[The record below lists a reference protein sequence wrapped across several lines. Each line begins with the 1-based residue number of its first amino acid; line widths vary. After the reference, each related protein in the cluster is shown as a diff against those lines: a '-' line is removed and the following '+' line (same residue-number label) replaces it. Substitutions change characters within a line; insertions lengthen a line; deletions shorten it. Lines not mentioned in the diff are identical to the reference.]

1 MQILRYTTDVKK
13 YIGQQLADGKRIG
26 FVPTMGALHEGHLSL
41 ISRACESNDV
51 VSASIFVNPIQF
63 NNPSDLEKYP
73 RTEEKDCLML
83 EQAGCDMVFIP
94 DVKEMYPEEV
104 NFKYNFGSLETVMEG
119 KFRPGHFNGVAIVV
133 KKLFDIFSPHQA
145 FFGQK
150 DFQQLAI
157 IRRMVE
163 MEKLTIEITGC
174 PTLRETDGLAMSS
187 RNVRLSEAQ
196 RRSASFIFE
205 MLELAKQLLSDTEV
219 MEVQQHIVEKFADHP
234 DFELEYFEICNA
246 RSLQSIKNLN
256 DAEEVVAC
264 VAAYMGEVRLIDNRM
279 MKP

>member
-1 MQILRYTTDVKK
+1 MLVVSHIADVKS
-13 YIGQQLADGKRIG
+13 YINQQRSAGKKIG

-41 ISRACESNDV
+41 IYEARKHNDIV
-51 VSASIFVNPIQF
+51 TASIFVNPIQF
-63 NNPSDLEKYP
+63 NNPGDLEKYP
-73 RTEEKDCLML
+73 RTEENDCRML

-94 DVKEMYPEEV
+94 NVKEMYPEEV
-104 NFKYNFGSLETVMEG
+104 KKTYDFGNLETVMEG
-119 KFRPGHFNGVAIVV
+119 QFRPGHFNGVAIVV
-133 KKLFDIFSPHQA
+133 KKLFDIFTPHQA

-163 MEKLTIEITGC
+163 LENIPVEVIGC
-174 PTLRETDGLAMSS
+174 PTLREIDGLAMSS
-187 RNVRLSEAQ
+187 RNIRLSENQ
-196 RRSASFIFE
+196 RKSAPFIFK
-205 MLELAKQLLSDTEV
+205 MLELANQLLPETEV
-219 MEVQQHIVEKFADHP
+219 IEVHQHIVDKFANHP

-246 RSLQSIKNLN
+246 ITLQPIKSLN

>member
-1 MQILRYTTDVKK
+1 MLVVSHIADVKS
-13 YIGQQLADGKRIG
+13 YINQQRSAGKKIG

-41 ISRACESNDV
+41 IYEARKHNYIV
-51 VSASIFVNPIQF
+51 TASIFVNPIQF
-63 NNPSDLEKYP
+63 NNPGDLEKYP
-73 RTEEKDCLML
+73 RTEENDCRML

-94 DVKEMYPEEV
+94 NVKEMYPEEV
-104 NFKYNFGSLETVMEG
+104 KKTYDFGNLETVMEG
-119 KFRPGHFNGVAIVV
+119 QFRPGHFNGVAIVV
-133 KKLFDIFSPHQA
+133 KKLFDIFTPHQA

-163 MEKLTIEITGC
+163 LENIPVEVIGC

-187 RNVRLSEAQ
+187 RNIRLSENQ
-196 RRSASFIFE
+196 RKSAPFIFK
-205 MLELAKQLLSDTEV
+205 MLELAKQLLPETEV
-219 MEVQQHIVEKFADHP
+219 IEVHQHIVDKFANHP

-246 RSLQSIKNLN
+246 ITLQPIKSLN